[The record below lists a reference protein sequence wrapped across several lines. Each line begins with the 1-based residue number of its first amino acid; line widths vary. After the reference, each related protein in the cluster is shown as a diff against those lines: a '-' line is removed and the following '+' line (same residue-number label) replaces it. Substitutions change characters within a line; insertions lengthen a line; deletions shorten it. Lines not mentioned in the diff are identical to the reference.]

1 MKACARIERRLGK
14 YASGHLPPGE
24 REAIMTHLRDC
35 PSCRAEEARWQR
47 LLEAASAGKLDS
59 DRAVTGID
67 WEGLAQR
74 IADEA
79 ERRAAGRR
87 ARPEPRPGFFGW
99 LFRPAMAYL
108 LAGLVL
114 GGLAAWAVFQA
125 GAFGPRP
132 KAGFFA
138 STEFL
143 DKAELELARRETV
156 DYLERSQ
163 YLLLDFSQAS
173 SDPAGTARRA
183 EAASGKAADLLTRK
197 RFIEAELERV
207 PMAKAREICDQI
219 EALCF
224 ELSQVGGRLDEAQ
237 WREIQDRIRRSQ
249 LLLKINLVK
258 KELQSRE
265 I

>member
-1 MKACARIERRLGK
+1 MKTCARTERRLGK
-14 YASGHLPPGE
+14 YASGHLSPGE

-35 PSCRAEEARWQR
+35 PSCRAGETRWQR
-47 LLEAASAGKLDS
+47 LLAAASAGKLDS
-59 DRAVTGID
+59 DRAMTGID

-99 LFRPAMAYL
+99 LVRPALAYL
-108 LAGLVL
+108 FVGLVL
-114 GGLAAWAVFQA
+114 GGLGMWAVFKA
-125 GAFGPRP
+125 GVFNPKPRP
-132 KAGFFA
+132 GFYA
-138 STEFL
+138 SAEFL

-163 YLLLDFSQAS
+163 YLLLDFSQTSVDS
-173 SDPAGTARRA
+173 SGAARRI
-183 EAASGKAADLLTRK
+183 ETASGKAVDLLARK
-197 RFIEAELERV
+197 KFINSQLDAV

-219 EALCF
+219 EALCL
-224 ELSQVGGRLDEAQ
+224 ELSQVGGRLDDAQ
-237 WREIQDRIRRSQ
+237 WREIQDRVRRSQ

-258 KELQSRE
+258 KELQSHE